1 MQITAALADYLKILA
16 ADPDV
21 GDRLAA
27 DLNQLAREVTV
38 AVPSCLSVSI
48 GLVRLAG
55 EITISTLAQGG
66 DSDPVLASLAIP
78 LSAAHPSS
86 TLILR
91 AAAAGAF
98 LLLGDDL
105 ASQLGPGHQPIE
117 VDKHRNA
124 PAVPAGESLTAALH
138 EFGAINQAIGV
149 LIDQGMPPEAARR
162 HLQGEADITN
172 TTIGMTSRA
181 LLRSL

>member
-1 MQITAALADYLKILA
+1 MQITAALAHHLKILA

-48 GLVRLAG
+48 GLVALG
-55 EITISTLAQGG
+55 SEITVSTLVPGR
-66 DSDPVLASLAIP
+66 DSGRVLASLTVP
-78 LSAAHPSS
+78 LSAVQPSN

-91 AAAAGAF
+91 AGEAGAF

-105 ASQLGPGHQPIE
+105 DSQLGPGHQPIE
-117 VDKHRNA
+117 VD
-124 PAVPAGESLTAALH
+124 
-138 EFGAINQAIGV
+138 
-149 LIDQGMPPEAARR
+149 
-162 HLQGEADITN
+162 
-172 TTIGMTSRA
+172 
-181 LLRSL
+181 